1 MALPDLSNSMYV
13 ARLRYIQT
21 VHERPERRNPDTF
34 VRHFIPAL
42 LRLRTAWMKDEELS
56 RLRSD
61 PFYYYLVARTKYY
74 DQVMIDA
81 VESGIERIVGVGCG
95 SDTRAYRF
103 QDRLLRQGIK
113 VLECDQAASIDEKQR
128 LTRKW
133 RHLGHVEYLGIDLND
148 GAWPKLEGWLGD
160 GKPRALVLMEG
171 VSPYVNSDQIAAFLR
186 MLSSRLA
193 PGSPVAYDYKIRGV
207 KDDFGRVG
215 RTEKPFRL
223 STVRDEVAAFHA
235 GVGLQLEQME
245 LSSALVRRLLPDLS
259 ATAPVFEEDG
269 LLRLRVMGK

>member
-1 MALPDLSNSMYV
+1 MYV

-21 VHERPERRNPDTF
+21 VHERPEWRNPDTL

-42 LRLRTAWMKDEELS
+42 LRLRTAWMKDKELS

-74 DQVMIDA
+74 DQVMSEAIAAGLD
-81 VESGIERIVGVGCG
+81 RIVGVGCG

-103 QDRLLRQGIK
+103 QDRLLSQGIK
-113 VLECDQAASIDEKQR
+113 VLECDQAASINEKQR

-148 GAWPKLEGWLGD
+148 GAWPRLESWLGN
-160 GKPRALVLMEG
+160 GTPRTLVLMEG

-186 MLSSRLA
+186 LLSSRLA
-193 PGSPVAYDYKIRGV
+193 PGSPVAYDFKIRGV

-223 STVRDEVAAFHA
+223 STLKDEVAAFHA
-235 GVGLQLEQME
+235 ALGLQLEHIE
-245 LSSALVRRLLPDLS
+245 LSSALVQRLLPDFNG
-259 ATAPVFEEDG
+259 TAPLFEEDG
-269 LLRLRVMGK
+269 LLRLRVSGQ